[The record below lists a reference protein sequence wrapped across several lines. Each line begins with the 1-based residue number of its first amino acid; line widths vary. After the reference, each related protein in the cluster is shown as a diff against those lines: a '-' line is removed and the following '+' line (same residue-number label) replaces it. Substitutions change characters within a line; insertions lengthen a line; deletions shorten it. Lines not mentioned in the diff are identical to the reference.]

1 MEEVAFAG
9 LAAAKVMELTLKFE
23 LFRFELSATLP
34 PAQTCAGVAEGVKEA
49 PSITPTLNV
58 PLTDPHPVTV
68 LLKVYCVV
76 VAGEA
81 VVSKELVDDSPV
93 DGVQL
98 KLLPLVTFAVR
109 STDPPAEQ
117 MSPFSGLE
125 VIKDRTVKLAGNRLL
140 EQELLNVST

>member
-1 MEEVAFAG
+1 VALAG
-9 LAAAKVMELTLKFE
+9 LAGAYVIPPTLKFDE
-23 LFRFELSATLP
+23 FRLEFNVTLP
-34 PAQTCAGVAEGVKEA
+34 PAQTDEGEAEGVNAA

-58 PLTDPHPVTV
+58 PLTEPHPVTV

-76 VAGEA
+76 AASEA
-81 VVSKELVDDSPV
+81 VVSKELVDDNPD

-125 VIKDRTVKLAGNRLL
+125 VIRGRTVKLAGKREL
-140 EQELLNVST
+140 EQEPLNVST